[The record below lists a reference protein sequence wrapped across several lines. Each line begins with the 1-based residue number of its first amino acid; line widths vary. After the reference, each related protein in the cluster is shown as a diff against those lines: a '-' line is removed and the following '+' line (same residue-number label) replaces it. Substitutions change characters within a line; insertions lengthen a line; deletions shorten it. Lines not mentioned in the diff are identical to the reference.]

1 MLKKPT
7 SLLLAALITLPLF
20 AQVRGK
26 IDIPDIDGYVTL
38 KCDFHIHTVFS
49 DGLVWPTV
57 RVDEAYREGLD
68 AIAITDHIEYRPHTD
83 IVASHNRSYEIAQ
96 TKAEEKGIILIRGSE
111 ITRKMPPGHHNA
123 LFITDADSLEHSEYI
138 DAFRAAKA
146 QNAFIVWNNPHWA
159 AQQPDTT
166 LWMAEHTQLFEQG
179 MMHGIEVVNRLYCP
193 ESHQWCLDKKLTMMG
208 NSDMHQPIQS
218 DVDFC
223 TGKHRT
229 MTLVFA
235 KSATVEDIREALSE
249 RRTAVY
255 YNEYVIG
262 EEKYLKEIFEKALE
276 WKIEKTDSVTVRIT
290 VKNCSDLTFH
300 LKKRQ
305 HDTRLAYF
313 RETTIVPHGE
323 HSLIVKLRDGA
334 KDGELNFV
342 VENFLTLPNEGM
354 RCSVKI
360 Q

>member
-1 MLKKPT
+1 MPKKIT
-7 SLLLAALITLPLF
+7 LLLALLAALPLL

-38 KCDFHIHTVFS
+38 KCDFHMHTVFS

-68 AIAITDHIEYRPHTD
+68 AIAITDHIEFRPHKE
-83 IVASHNRSYEIAQ
+83 IVASLNRPYEIAQ
-96 TKAEEKGIILIRGSE
+96 EKADEKGIILIRGSE

-123 LFITDADSLEHSEYI
+123 LFLIDADSLEQPEYM

-146 QNAFIVWNNPHWA
+146 QNAFIVWNHPHWA
-159 AQQPDTT
+159 VQQPDTT
-166 LWMAEHTQLFEQG
+166 LWMDEHSQLFEQG

-193 ESHQWCLDKKLTMMG
+193 EAHQWCLDKKLTMMG
-208 NSDMHQPIQS
+208 NTDMHQPIQS

-223 TGKHRT
+223 NGKHRT

-235 KSATVEDIREALSE
+235 KSATVEDIREALFD

-276 WKIEKTDSVTVRIT
+276 WETEKIDSVTIRIT
-290 VKNCSDLTFH
+290 VKNNSDLTFC

-305 HDTRLAYF
+305 HDARLSYF

-323 HSLIVKLRDGA
+323 HTLIVKLRDGVQSGTL
-334 KDGELNFV
+334 DFV
-342 VENFLTLPNEGM
+342 VENFLVRPDEGM
-354 RCSVKI
+354 KYSVKI
-360 Q
+360 I